1 MNNIMKVGFMLVMSV
16 MLISAININPQ
27 TVSAATKEELR
38 DKIQNEISDKIEV
51 ECYDD
56 FDGDGTKE
64 LFAVTGPG
72 KDCENNQIWFAN
84 DSYVKCVYD
93 NERAVYRETVKVC
106 KVSARQKLFICE
118 TGGYG
123 SGSSSECFYVSSGS
137 VIGVEKCG
145 EGLKQIS
152 GKKFYITP
160 SAFDMNSNGEGHTW
174 KTYYIKWTGREFKEY
189 KVKQISLGKL
199 KKYKNANKYINQA
212 RKLGYNV
219 GDIYK
224 RSNGIINVNLHKYD
238 SRYDLVHNENITLRI
253 KGKKV
258 ALVVDNKK
266 GKNIIQKSSQAGSY
280 QAYGLLW

>member
-1 MNNIMKVGFMLVMSV
+1 MLVLSIILV
-16 MLISAININPQ
+16 SAVKLNPQ
-27 TVSAATKEELR
+27 RASAATKEELK
-38 DKIQNEISDKIEV
+38 DKIKNQATDNILAEY
-51 ECYDD
+51 YDD
-56 FDGDGTKE
+56 YDGDGMKE
-64 LFAVTGPG
+64 LFAVTG
-72 KDCENNQIWFAN
+72 KEYENNQIWFAN

-93 NERAVYRETVKVC
+93 NERAVYLETVKVC

-238 SRYDLVHNENITLRI
+238 SMDDLVYNENITLRI

-258 ALVVDNKK
+258 VLVVDNKK
-266 GKNIIQKSSQAGSY
+266 GKDIIQKSSQAGSY